1 MVVAKA
7 LVAPQILC
15 SDLYKLRLHIF
26 AQIEIMVKLRGL
38 VQNFKLKRIR
48 DTSKSHPLAPL
59 TTYTYLVI
67 KNRSLAIYVYA

>member
-7 LVAPQILC
+7 VVAPQILC

-38 VQNFKLKRIR
+38 VQNFKLKRIGGTTK
-48 DTSKSHPLAPL
+48 DYQL
-59 TTYTYLVI
+59 TPQ
-67 KNRSLAIYVYA
+67 